1 MLVQPGDFFR
11 RVLPIII
18 DTGREIATGMT
29 KTRKHGGV
37 FAFIFRGF
45 EKYNTIRNPTNKF
58 GTPLRFQKRVSAPKP
73 RKKGVQLAFDVFLIR
88 LPILNLAVRVWT
100 HDAWRIPCFERKT
113 SHLLEVSRP
122 TDLELFDLIEWRL
135 RCNPCDRN
143 TPLNPLIVARKIG
156 EVLYIIEQTEV
167 SMGERK

>member
-37 FAFIFRGF
+37 FAIIFRGL
-45 EKYNTIRNPTNKF
+45 EKHNAIRNPTNKL
-58 GTPLRFQKRVSAPKP
+58 GTRLRFQKRVSAPKP
-73 RKKGVQLAFDVFLIR
+73 RKKGVQLAFDVFPIR

-113 SHLLEVSRP
+113 SHLLEVSGP

-135 RCNPCDRN
+135 RCNPCDPN
-143 TPLNPLIVARKIG
+143 TPLNPLIFARKIG
-156 EVLYIIEQTEV
+156 EVLYVIEQTEV